1 MGSVSGPLF
10 GQTQQTGSA
19 SSSSAGSSNSTLGA
33 NSFITLLAAQLQAQD
48 PTNPMDP
55 SQMMGELVSLNTL
68 QTLTNIQQILQVAT
82 GVNPAQTS
90 LPGSGSGSNAGGNGA
105 NANIVPSAQAVAA
118 RMVSGPSAANHDAIF
133 QSKFNTT
140 LGSANQ

>member
-1 MGSVSGPLF
+1 MGSVAGPLF
-10 GQTQQTGSA
+10 GQTQQAGSSG
-19 SSSSAGSSNSTLGA
+19 SSSTGTSNSTLGA

-82 GVNPAQTS
+82 GVNPGQTS
-90 LPGSGSGSNAGGNGA
+90 PPGTGSGSNGA
-105 NANIVPSAQAVAA
+105 NANSAPSSQAMSA
-118 RMVSGPSAANHDAIF
+118 RMVNGPSAANHDAIF
-133 QSKFNTT
+133 QSKFNATSG
-140 LGSANQ
+140 LLNQ

>member
-1 MGSVSGPLF
+1 MGSVSGPIF
-10 GQTQQTGSA
+10 GQTQQAGSSGA
-19 SSSSAGSSNSTLGA
+19 SSSGSSNSTLGA

-48 PTNPMDP
+48 PTSPMDP

-90 LPGSGSGSNAGGNGA
+90 STGSGAGSNGA
-105 NANIVPSAQAVAA
+105 NPNAVPSAQAVAA

-133 QSKFNTT
+133 QSKFNATS
-140 LGSANQ
+140 GSANQ

>member
-1 MGSVSGPLF
+1 MGSVAGPLF
-10 GQTQQTGSA
+10 GQTQQTGS
-19 SSSSAGSSNSTLGA
+19 SSSSSVGSSNSTLGA

-48 PTNPMDP
+48 PTSPMDP

-90 LPGSGSGSNAGGNGA
+90 STGSGSGSGGMTQNA
-105 NANIVPSAQAVAA
+105 VPSAQAVAA

-133 QSKFNTT
+133 QSKFNSTF
-140 LGSANQ
+140 GSANQ